1 LEFDLQ
7 PGVVAASVLSNTT
20 RVNNA
25 FHLALGDN

>member
-1 LEFDLQ
+1 
-7 PGVVAASVLSNTT
+7 VVAASILSNTT